1 MEHIRDINK
10 SKKHHQQNPNQHY
23 RNKKEEEPETFK
35 DFFKYS
41 HNQTKPKP
49 MIDRYIM
56 LKLNNKRNSKRY
68 SRFMTQR

>member
-49 MIDRYIM
+49 MIDI
-56 LKLNNKRNSKRY
+56 
-68 SRFMTQR
+68 